1 MENRISRDAPSEL
14 KYPDDMLT
22 IIRKGLKPSKSKKIV
37 IIGAGMSGLVA
48 ASILKKAGH
57 DVTILEGNKRIGGR
71 VYTVRKPFTS
81 GNYLDAGAMRIPDNH
96 QLVFEYIKRFNLP
109 FQPFQNSTPR
119 DLILVNN
126 RLVTRKQ
133 YEENPDILQ
142 YPLPEEEKGKTASEL
157 FLEATKPF
165 IDLYNNS
172 EHEEQ
177 LDLIKKYSSYSM
189 GQFLYN
195 NPFGQSLSFN
205 AVRKINVILGIEGFP
220 EFSFVDILKDIIF
233 PIFRKE
239 TKFYEITGG
248 NDRLAYSFMRE
259 LKSSI
264 LLNQKVTRINQ
275 SHSGVTVETV
285 NPMNGT
291 HGEWGA
297 DFVIVTIPF
306 TVFQFIDVVPYHSIS
321 FKKWQ
326 AIREVTNVPSVKVGI
341 EFRTRFWE
349 ELNYGNIVSDLPTR
363 FTYMPSHDIGSDK
376 PGVMLASYS
385 WGQNALLW
393 NSKSKEEIISEV
405 LKDLSRVYGNRVYTE
420 LINYFVYNW
429 SKNPFSAGCFTLY
442 TPGQAADIGDYIRKP
457 EGRIH
462 FAGEHTSSFHGWI
475 EGAVESGIR
484 AAYEV
489 NGR

>member
-1 MENRISRDAPSEL
+1 MKYRFIRDAPSEL
-14 KYPDDMLT
+14 KYPDDMLS
-22 IIRKGLKPSKSKKIV
+22 IIRKGLNPSLPKKVI

-48 ASILKKAGH
+48 GSILLKAGH

-71 VYTVRKPFTS
+71 VYTVRKPFTK

-96 QLVFEYIKRFNLP
+96 HLVFEYIHKFKLP
-109 FQPFQNSTPR
+109 FQPFLNSSPR
-119 DLILVNN
+119 DLLLVNN
-126 RLVTRKQ
+126 ILVTRKQ
-133 YEENPDILQ
+133 YEEDPDILQ

-165 IDLYNNS
+165 VELYKKS

-177 LDLIKKYSSYSM
+177 LNLIKKYSHYSM
-189 GQFLYN
+189 GQFLSN
-195 NPFGQSLSFN
+195 NPFGKSLSLN
-205 AVRKINVILGIEGFP
+205 AIRKINVILGIEGFP

-248 NDRLAYSFMRE
+248 NDRLPYSLAGE
-259 LKSSI
+259 IQSHI
-264 LLNQKVTRINQ
+264 LLNQKVIQIIQ
-275 SHSGVTVETV
+275 SGSGVTVHTT
-285 NPMNGT
+285 NLKIGT
-291 HGEWGA
+291 RGEFEG
-297 DFVIVTIPF
+297 DYVIVTVPF
-306 TVFQFIDVVPYHSIS
+306 TVFQFIEVVPYNSIS

-326 AIREVTNVPSVKVGI
+326 GIREVTNVPAVKVGI
-341 EFRTRFWE
+341 EFRSRFWE
-349 ELNYGNIVSDLPTR
+349 ELNYGNIISDLPTR
-363 FTYMPSHDIGSDK
+363 FTYMPSHDIGTNM

-393 NSKSKEEIISEV
+393 NSKSKEAIISEV
-405 LKDLSRVYGNRVYTE
+405 LEDLSKVYGNRVYTE
-420 LINYFVYNW
+420 ILNYFVYNW

-442 TPGQAADIGDYIRKP
+442 TPGQAADIGDYMRTP

-462 FAGEHTSSFHGWI
+462 FAGEHTSSFHGWM
-475 EGAVESGIR
+475 EGAVESGVR

-489 NGR
+489 NER

>member
-1 MENRISRDAPSEL
+1 MENRLSRDAPSEL
-14 KYPDDMLT
+14 KYPDDMLS
-22 IIRKGLKPSKSKKIV
+22 IIRHGLKPSTSKRVIV
-37 IIGAGMSGLVA
+37 IGAGMSGLVS
-48 ASILKKAGH
+48 ASLLKKAGH
-57 DVTILEGNKRIGGR
+57 QVTILEANKRIGGR

-96 QLVFEYIKRFNLP
+96 LLVFEYIRKFNLRY
-109 FQPFQNSTPR
+109 QPFQNSSPR
-119 DLILVNN
+119 DLLLVNN
-126 RLVTRKQ
+126 ILVTREQ
-133 YEENPDILQ
+133 YEENPDILN
-142 YPLPEEEKGKTASEL
+142 YPLPEDEKGKTASEL

-165 IDLYNNS
+165 VDLYKNS

-177 LDLIKKYSSYSM
+177 LNLIKKYSNYSM
-189 GQFLYN
+189 GQFLSN
-195 NPFGQSLSFN
+195 NPFGKSLSLN
-205 AVRKINVILGIEGFP
+205 AIRKINVILGIEGFP

-248 NDRLAYSFMRE
+248 NDRLPYSLMEEIRSHIFLR
-259 LKSSI
+259 
-264 LLNQKVTRINQ
+264 QKVTQIKQ
-275 SHSGVTVETV
+275 SPSGVTVHTV
-285 NPMNGT
+285 NQKDGT
-291 HGEWGA
+291 REELKA
-297 DFVIVTIPF
+297 DYVVVTVPF
-306 TVFQFIDVVPYHSIS
+306 TVFQFIEVVPYNSIS

-363 FTYMPSHDIGSDK
+363 FTYMPSHDIGSNK

-393 NSKSKEEIISEV
+393 NSKPKEAIIDEV
-405 LKDLSRVYGNRVYTE
+405 LQDLSKIYGNRVYSE
-420 LINYFVYNW
+420 FLNYFIYNW

-442 TPGQAADIGDYIRKP
+442 TPGQAADIGEYVRTP

-475 EGAVESGIR
+475 EGAVESGVR
-484 AAYEV
+484 AAHEV
-489 NGR
+489 NER